1 MPLLDIL
8 FRSMT
13 AAVRCHIA
21 AGIVFALCSLPELN
35 RMLRQ
40 PPRKN
45 ILEAALILVLMLS
58 GAMICCRDR
67 FGFELKYGLA
77 VLHASS
83 ALFFLSL
90 RAARWYGEAMRRKP
104 RREKKW
110 HTNVTFNTFDR

>member
-1 MPLLDIL
+1 
-8 FRSMT
+8 MT
-13 AAVRCHIA
+13 VAVRCHIG

-35 RMLRQ
+35 RVLRQ

-45 ILEAALILVLMLS
+45 ILEAVLILVLMLS

-77 VLHASS
+77 VVHASG

-90 RAARWYGEAMRRKP
+90 RVARWYDDTMRRKP
-104 RREKKW
+104 RQEKKW
-110 HTNVTFNTFDR
+110 HADVTFNTFDR